1 MRKFVDILKIVW
13 QMPQIIFGCIYLLF
27 LKIIGGILMK
37 TNYKGI
43 DVYRKKSKGGVSL
56 GNKIFISPRG
66 TERTVM
72 HEWGHTR
79 QSLILGPFYLF
90 VIGIPSILW
99 AMTHKTLAP
108 NKSYYWFFTERIA
121 NKLGGVV

>member
-43 DVYRKKSKGGVSL
+43 DVYRKNLKEEYL
-56 GNKIFISPRG
+56 L
-66 TERTVM
+66 E
-72 HEWGHTR
+72 TR
-79 QSLILGPFYLF
+79 Y
-90 VIGIPSILW
+90 
-99 AMTHKTLAP
+99 
-108 NKSYYWFFTERIA
+108 SYHRLVQKEQ
-121 NKLGGVV
+121 